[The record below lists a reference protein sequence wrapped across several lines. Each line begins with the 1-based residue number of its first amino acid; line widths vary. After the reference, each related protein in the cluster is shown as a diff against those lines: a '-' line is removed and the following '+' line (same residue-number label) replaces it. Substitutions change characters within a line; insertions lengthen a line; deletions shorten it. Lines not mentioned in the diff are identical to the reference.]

1 MHRGAEG
8 LPALERDRHHEPPL
22 VTVPLPLPAVVGAA
36 VALGRLSLLAVA
48 LGLAEVVELL
58 SALLDEEELRA
69 VLDALEDVPAYEAAA
84 T

>member
-1 MHRGAEG
+1 M
-8 LPALERDRHHEPPL
+8 
-22 VTVPLPLPAVVGAA
+22 PLPLPAVVGAA

-48 LGLAEVVELL
+48 LELAEVVELL
-58 SALLDEEELRA
+58 SVLLDEEELRA

>member
-1 MHRGAEG
+1 M
-8 LPALERDRHHEPPL
+8 
-22 VTVPLPLPAVVGAA
+22 PLPLPAVVGAA
-36 VALGRLSLLAVA
+36 VALARLSLLAVA

-58 SALLDEEELRA
+58 SVLLDEEELRA

>member
-1 MHRGAEG
+1 
-8 LPALERDRHHEPPL
+8 
-22 VTVPLPLPAVVGAA
+22 VVGAA

-58 SALLDEEELRA
+58 SVLLDEEELRA

>member
-1 MHRGAEG
+1 M
-8 LPALERDRHHEPPL
+8 
-22 VTVPLPLPAVVGAA
+22 PLPLPAVVGAA
-36 VALGRLSLLAVA
+36 VELGRLSLLAVA

>member
-1 MHRGAEG
+1 M
-8 LPALERDRHHEPPL
+8 L
-22 VTVPLPLPAVVGAA
+22 LPLPAVVGAA

-48 LGLAEVVELL
+48 LGLAEVLEPL
-58 SALLDEEELRA
+58 SVLLDEEELRA